1 MKRFL
6 SFCILLILI
15 ASSLFSQT
23 TTSDKQPLI
32 IKSLQQ
38 SESGKIQVQIIQDKK
53 IDDLITRYID
63 NNPHKKTIPGYRIW
77 IFSDG
82 KQGSRNRML
91 EAKAK
96 FMTGFPDV
104 EAYPDY
110 TAPYYKIYVGDFRTL
125 PDAFRMKKQI
135 EALFPNAFIVPHNID
150 YSKLK

>member
-15 ASSLFSQT
+15 ASTLSSQT
-23 TTSDKQPLI
+23 TSSDKQPLI
-32 IKSLQQ
+32 IRTLQQ
-38 SESGKIQVQIIQDKK
+38 YESGKGQVQIVQDKK

-96 FMTGFPDV
+96 FMTSFPDI
-104 EAYPDY
+104 EPYPEY
-110 TAPYYKIYVGDFRTL
+110 IAPYYKIYVGDFRTL

-135 EALFPNAFIVPHNID
+135 ESLFPNAFIVSQNID